1 MSALTFRGV
10 RYESSAASSH
20 YDPSLKK
27 LVYRRFARGERL
39 IRSSKTA
46 ALLRLDPSSSEFT
59 RLVYRGV
66 PVRHIS
72 VSRLDKAPIQV
83 GGFIRSRMT
92 AELIGINPVG
102 SLKASSTSVRI
113 GEIIRSRTTAELLG
127 FDFSKGDR
135 VRIYRGVV
143 Y

>member
-27 LVYRRFARGERL
+27 LVYRRFAKDERL

-92 AELIGINPVG
+92 AELIGINPVE
-102 SLKASSTSVRI
+102 SLKASSTSVRM
-113 GEIIRSRTTAELLG
+113 GGMIRSRTTAELLS
-127 FDFSKGDR
+127 FDCSQGERLR
-135 VRIYRGVV
+135 VYRGVV